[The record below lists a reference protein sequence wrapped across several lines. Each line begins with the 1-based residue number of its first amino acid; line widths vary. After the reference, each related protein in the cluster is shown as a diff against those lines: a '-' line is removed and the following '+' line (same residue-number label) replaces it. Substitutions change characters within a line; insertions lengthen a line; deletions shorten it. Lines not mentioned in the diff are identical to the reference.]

1 MSGRQR
7 KGSKQLSMWLTK
19 GEREAIESEMR
30 RMGFK
35 NISDLIRHKLGLKER
50 PKGRPSKDG
59 G

>member
-1 MSGRQR
+1 
-7 KGSKQLSMWLTK
+7 MWLTK